1 MGDARSSRTAL
12 RDRYF
17 AIHASIK
24 SGILRGLST
33 WANHSALL
41 AARRRPRSSRGS
53 FSLPQQ
59 AGDLFSRRC
68 VPHMGAGAEGRLV
81 KIVQRGEPARKE
93 LAINHALD
101 KPVDRPESK
110 LE

>member
-12 RDRYF
+12 RGQYF

-24 SGILRGLST
+24 SSILRGLST

-53 FSLPQQ
+53 FSCR
-59 AGDLFSRRC
+59 SRLVTSSRAVAC
-68 VPHMGAGAEGRLV
+68 PIWGGAEGRLV